1 MNNDILVVGG
11 YGTIG
16 RMLCTL
22 LTKWVPGGVVVAGRS
37 KAKAE
42 RFASTQDKL
51 RPVCID
57 AGDPSTFDAALDQ
70 VDTAVMCLDAN
81 TPAVAEVCF
90 RRGIN
95 YVDLSPTD
103 ANLRQVEALEGAAR
117 ANGATGLLSVGLAP
131 GMTNLLVRDAVED
144 LDAARR
150 ADITLL
156 LGVGDAFGPDTIQW
170 TVDTALQPF
179 TIEED
184 HRRRRVKPFSAPRVV
199 NLPSWGRHR
208 AYRVNLADQHILQRT
223 LDVPAVATRLCYGS
237 RLITTEIA
245 VLIRLGLFQPLAS
258 ALGPARIA
266 VMANAL
272 PFGTDEFVIH
282 TVVRGT
288 RNGQPVTLTRWLR
301 GTNQARA
308 TAHVASVAV
317 RRLHHRSV
325 DAGAY
330 HLHELFPTQP
340 FMHALRTVGIGREQQ
355 IDTGSTMCG
364 SSIGDGVPSSIT
376 RSTQR

>member
-1 MNNDILVVGG
+1 MSNDILVVGG

-16 RMLCTL
+16 RMLCAL

-37 KAKAE
+37 EAKAE
-42 RFASTQDKL
+42 RFASTHDTF
-51 RPVCID
+51 RPARID
-57 AGDPSTFDAALDQ
+57 ASDPSTFDAALDR
-70 VDTAVMCLDAN
+70 VGTAVMCLDAN
-81 TPAVAEVCF
+81 TPAVAEACF
-90 RRGIN
+90 RRGID

-103 ANLRQVEALEGAAR
+103 AHLRQVDALDGAAR
-117 ANGATGLLSVGLAP
+117 ASGATGLLSVGLAP

-144 LDAARR
+144 LNAARC

-184 HRRRRVKPFSAPRVV
+184 HRQRRVKPFSDSRVV
-199 NLPSWGRHR
+199 DLPGWGRRR
-208 AYRVNLADQHILQRT
+208 ACRVNLADQHILQRT

-245 VLIRLGLFQPLAS
+245 ILSRLGLFQPLAS
-258 ALGPARIA
+258 APGPARIA
-266 VMANAL
+266 AMANAL
-272 PFGTDEFVIH
+272 PCGTDEFVIH
-282 TVVRGT
+282 TEVRGI
-288 RNGQPVTLTRWLR
+288 RNGQPVALARWLR

-308 TAHVASVAV
+308 TAHVANTAV
-317 RRLHHRSV
+317 RRIRHRSV

-330 HLHELFPTQP
+330 HLHELFPTQS
-340 FMHALRTVGIGREQQ
+340 FTDALAAVGIEKG
-355 IDTGSTMCG
+355 
-364 SSIGDGVPSSIT
+364 
-376 RSTQR
+376 QRTHHSHGTHR